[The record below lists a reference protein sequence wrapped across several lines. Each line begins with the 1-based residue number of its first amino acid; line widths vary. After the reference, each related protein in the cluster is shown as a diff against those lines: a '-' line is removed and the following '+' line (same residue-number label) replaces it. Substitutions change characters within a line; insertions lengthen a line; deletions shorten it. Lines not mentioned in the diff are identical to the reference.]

1 MIKIPFYFKIQ
12 GAFKDEINSGD
23 NVIAQSSSYSREISR
38 YDLAD
43 ECLSKSH
50 SLLTSIHVGN
60 VYYIGHYQ
68 GLQVEFSGNTRAYS
82 TRSVFELHDDDLQQI
97 EGCIGA
103 AIASLPQM
111 PIDGYTTSDVN
122 AIPTQLEASEIESK
136 FTEAEKLLIQ
146 SVEQAF
152 YTQKKL
158 YIKISLN
165 KENAY
170 AKKIQENKYLLS
182 WLYCL
187 DNISN
192 NIKPYVHFA
201 FGVTDTFIQEHGAPY
216 LVYFYDENDVKQIPQ
231 ESLNIIWDED
241 TITTIGDAN
250 INVSYEKFN
259 LPITNDYNLAELY
272 EHCNAKKK
280 EWAEILKKKH
290 QVTPKDL
297 NLLLEIYNKGQK
309 EEKKAESKLLEYIHS
324 EQTPN
329 LIDFLLNSVY
339 KTEKLKE
346 KQKEF
351 IIKKLIRNNY
361 DTLEELLSYW
371 RNTIQVYSCDDN
383 AWNWNCNDLKF
394 TKLNLQSSEKQQ
406 FEQYL
411 EKLEDCSFK
420 KAIIA
425 KAEKL
430 KPKNIDEL
438 QKAITDNTNNYAD
451 FLRKDDVFNFLK
463 VIYDNREDRNFVKK
477 YLKCIKWLKQNS
489 ILSEKQRTEI
499 DDILKEL
506 DFIGK
511 AKNFVHTYPIS
522 IICVIFLLLLICSNI
537 ISYRQGRLSVVNKKV
552 NNTSADSDTSKINID
567 MYLYGK
573 LPNKDTFVLVNDTC
587 SLEYVLKKGFL
598 PLSVDSIEYC
608 DSFYHLNTEGINDA
622 ALRNT
627 ANTSYYMILKNKI
640 DSIKSKMN
648 GN

>member
-23 NVIAQSSSYSREISR
+23 NVIAQSPSYSREISR

-97 EGCIGA
+97 AGRIGS

-122 AIPTQLEASEIESK
+122 NIPIQLEASELESK

-158 YIKISLN
+158 YVKISLN

-170 AKKIQENKYLLS
+170 AKNLQENKYLLS

-192 NIKPYVHFA
+192 NVKPYVHFA
-201 FGVTDTFIQEHGAPY
+201 FGTTDTFIQEYGTPY
-216 LVYFYDENDVKQIPQ
+216 LVYFYDENDVKEIPQ
-231 ESLNIIWDED
+231 ESLNIIWEED
-241 TITTIGDAN
+241 TITAIGDTN

-259 LPITNDYNLAELY
+259 LPIVNDYNLADLY

-290 QVTPKDL
+290 QVTHKDL
-297 NLLLEIYNKGQK
+297 NLLLEIYNNNQK
-309 EEKKAESKLLEYIHS
+309 EEKKAEKKLLEFIHS
-324 EQTPN
+324 EQTHD
-329 LIDFLLNSVY
+329 LIAFLSNSVY

-351 IIKKLIRNNY
+351 IIKKLIHNNCE
-361 DTLEELLSYW
+361 TLEELLSHWTY
-371 RNTIQVYSCDDN
+371 IVQVYSCDDN
-383 AWNWNCNDLKF
+383 AWNWNCNDVKF
-394 TKLNLQSSEKQQ
+394 TKLNLPSSEKQQ
-406 FEQYL
+406 FEYYL
-411 EKLEDCSFK
+411 EKLEDCSLK
-420 KAIIA
+420 KAIIE
-425 KAEKL
+425 KADKL

-438 QKAITDNTNNYAD
+438 QKAIADNSNNDAD
-451 FLRKDDVFNFLK
+451 FLRKDDIFNFFK
-463 VIYDNREDRNFVKK
+463 VISNNREDGNFVKK
-477 YLKCIKWLKQNS
+477 YLKCIKWLRQNS
-489 ILSEKQRTEI
+489 ILSEEQRTEI
-499 DDILKEL
+499 DDILKGL
-506 DFIGK
+506 DFIGR
-511 AKNFVHTYPIS
+511 AKKFVHTYPIS
-522 IICVIFLLLLICSNI
+522 ITCVISVLLLICSNI

-552 NNTSADSDTSKINID
+552 DNASADSDSLDKSKID

-573 LPNKDTFVLVNDTC
+573 HLNKDTIVLVNDTC
-587 SLEYVLKKGFL
+587 SLEDVLQKGLL

-608 DSFYHLNTEGINDA
+608 DSFYHLNTEDINGVV
-622 ALRNT
+622 T
-627 ANTSYYMILKNKI
+627 TNTSYYMILKNKI
-640 DSIKSKMN
+640 DSIKLQEN